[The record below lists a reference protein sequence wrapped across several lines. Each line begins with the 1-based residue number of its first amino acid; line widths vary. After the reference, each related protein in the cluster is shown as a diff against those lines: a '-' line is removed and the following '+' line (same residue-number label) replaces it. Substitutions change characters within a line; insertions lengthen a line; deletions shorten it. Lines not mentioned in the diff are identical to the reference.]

1 MPKSC
6 VPYVHVYN
14 RPRYAGTYVHIVLG
28 FKSENFNQAT
38 DSQKT
43 PNSAALCVKTVV
55 VMLQIVFLLIGTEE
69 IAEGSGG
76 QGLFRI
82 VITPDGV

>member
-1 MPKSC
+1 M
-6 VPYVHVYN
+6 YN

-28 FKSENFNQAT
+28 FLSEKFNQAA
-38 DSQKT
+38 DSQES
-43 PNSAALCVKTVV
+43 PHPPALCVKAFV
-55 VMLQIVFLLIGTEE
+55 VMLQIVFLLVGAEE

-76 QGLFRI
+76 HGLFRI

>member
-14 RPRYAGTYVHIVLG
+14 RPRYAGTYVHIVLR
-28 FKSENFNQAT
+28 FKSENFNQAPY
-38 DSQKT
+38 SQESPHT
-43 PNSAALCVKTVV
+43 TALCVKAFV
-55 VMLQIVFLLIGTEE
+55 VMLQIIFLLVGAEE

-76 QGLFRI
+76 QGLF
-82 VITPDGV
+82 

>member
-28 FKSENFNQAT
+28 FLSENFNQAA
-38 DSQKT
+38 DSQESPHT
-43 PNSAALCVKTVV
+43 TALCVKTIV
-55 VMLQIVFLLIGTEE
+55 VMLQIVFLLVGAEE

-76 QGLFRI
+76 HGLFRI

>member
-1 MPKSC
+1 M
-6 VPYVHVYN
+6 YN
-14 RPRYAGTYVHIVLG
+14 RPQYAGTYVHIVLG
-28 FKSENFNQAT
+28 FLSENFNQAA
-38 DSQKT
+38 DSQKSPHPT
-43 PNSAALCVKTVV
+43 ALCVKTFV
-55 VMLQIVFLLIGTEE
+55 VMFQIVFPLIGAEE